1 MKLFLF
7 LPLFL
12 LCPLF
17 GEAFASEKPRMCYF
31 QLTSKS
37 ASGRSGDEGEK
48 LADALNV
55 KNNETVFKSYFGQ
68 NAKDTSA
75 DDAFEAMVE
84 DNKNCSALVISGYHT
99 GNFYSQNEDR
109 EGLDLTFLE
118 KLACNP
124 KYESWFSNVKALY
137 LHGSRTVNDQFVKDA
152 TDGAGDNEAL
162 AKRLVGNPD
171 QKLTGAVR
179 RRVRAAS
186 HSFAHTLDEH
196 NPLSPRYLRSFP
208 GARIFGFS
216 GEAGL
221 GQGDEHIAKHIEQV
235 LGAEAYDNWAND
247 SSKATERF
255 KAALEKITADDCDSQ
270 KWTTEKPARA
280 FKPNTKDEE
289 EARRLGCALI
299 NNNQILNSD
308 SSSSDEKNTAEE
320 KIHEALNEIVKDKAL
335 SHRLMHNIFE
345 TFLSAKKRGGEALP
359 SIKKN
364 LTADSALTDALTE
377 KIKSPIF
384 PSLKKV
390 DYIKLLK
397 ELRPENKLVSKS
409 VQEIVQKTITMSNE
423 DNNNKK
429 ALALLLADQL
439 SQYELLSG
447 EQIKNI
453 RDTLPGDN
461 GTGWQKRMKIVLAY
475 RSYAAKKGSDTGA
488 FPETLE
494 ESKKKPWVTA
504 IVADEILRDIDLEKE
519 SLNLETAF
527 KAAEAIADPKGEYF
541 YKFDDSKIIN
551 QTNNQFV
558 TELKQHIQNIPEMTR
573 NVNRY
578 LQESFVASDDATATN
593 KGKKNFQANLLWAL
607 YNMEDDDFPS
617 GRKAYF
623 SSMDKSKL
631 NEPSQKILESINRE
645 LSPEMFSSSAPPGA
659 GTTSGR
665 SESATTYGTGAEEEI
680 RVTPSPDSSAAR
692 PASRCGGTGSGGTTR
707 CLGRR
712 ESSAHDSAPKVTYR
726 CGPADTS
733 ARCGGGG
740 GGLHLL
746 RPQHKRVIALRGKA
760 RNILQRLT

>member
-37 ASGRSGDEGEK
+37 ASGRSGDEGEQ

-75 DDAFEAMVE
+75 DDAFEAMVQ

-118 KLACNP
+118 KLACND
-124 KYESWFSNVKALY
+124 KYEQWFSNVKALY
-137 LHGSRTVNDQFVKDA
+137 LHGSRTVNDEFVKA
-152 TDGAGDNEAL
+152 AQSGAGDNEAL

-216 GEAGL
+216 GEAGESK
-221 GQGDEHIAKHIEQV
+221 GDDDIADHIAAV
-235 LGAEAYDNWAND
+235 LGAEAYENWQSDAAQ
-247 SSKATERF
+247 ATERF
-255 KAALEKITADDCDSQ
+255 KAALETITADECDGG
-270 KWTTEKPARA
+270 KWTGSDDTKAFRSKDDSAQYTRAR
-280 FKPNTKDEE
+280 K
-289 EARRLGCALI
+289 LGCDLI
-299 NNNQILNSD
+299 NAKQDLKKNPSDINAKTKIKDALNQIVADKNLSHLLMNNITETYLFA
-308 SSSSDEKNTAEE
+308 EKNKDKVFAEDISNILKEETFTEALKE
-320 KIHEALNEIVKDKAL
+320 KIE
-335 SHRLMHNIFE
+335 
-345 TFLSAKKRGGEALP
+345 
-359 SIKKN
+359 
-364 LTADSALTDALTE
+364 
-377 KIKSPIF
+377 SPIF

-397 ELRPENKLVSKS
+397 ELNPQDSIVSKS
-409 VQEIVQKTITMSNE
+409 VNKIVQKTIDMGKG
-423 DNNNKK
+423 NNNNEK

-447 EQIKNI
+447 EQINNI
-453 RDTLPGDN
+453 RETLPAEN

-475 RSYAAKKGSDTGA
+475 RSYAAKTQPGPVSLN
-488 FPETLE
+488 ETLK
-494 ESKKKPWVTA
+494 ESKQKPWVTA

-519 SLNLETAF
+519 NLNLETAF

-541 YKFDDSKIIN
+541 YKFNESDNTN

-740 GGLHLL
+740 GF
-746 RPQHKRVIALRGKA
+746 
-760 RNILQRLT
+760 TC